1 MRSCSR
7 RIRCWGSAGAPLPPP
22 LSLLP
27 SPISP
32 RAQPLRSH
40 CAAPAH
46 VLCPRPCPMRMPHAH
61 AMCRLLAKLAVPPR
75 RWKRPKLPQLA
86 APPEERVRCAAAES
100 PAAGRGGGWRGAD
113 GGQVSVEGA
122 AIEHYAA
129 RGWPVRGV
137 VRRAGRVRRAG
148 AIATRRVHLRVQH
161 AHAHVQA
168 WAALRVRVGVRVRAC
183 TTFALRARAGGAAL
197 REWDLRCLLRASA
210 VGGGHRTLGPH

>member
-1 MRSCSR
+1 
-7 RIRCWGSAGAPLPPP
+7 
-22 LSLLP
+22 
-27 SPISP
+27 
-32 RAQPLRSH
+32 
-40 CAAPAH
+40 
-46 VLCPRPCPMRMPHAH
+46 MPHAH

-148 AIATRRVHLRVQH
+148 AIAARRVHLRVR
-161 AHAHVQA
+161 VQ
-168 WAALRVRVGVRVRAC
+168 RVCVCVYPCVRV
-183 TTFALRARAGGAAL
+183 LRSRSSHKSGL
-197 REWDLRCLLRASA
+197 RRNTPTDLNENMRIVLHLS
-210 VGGGHRTLGPH
+210 